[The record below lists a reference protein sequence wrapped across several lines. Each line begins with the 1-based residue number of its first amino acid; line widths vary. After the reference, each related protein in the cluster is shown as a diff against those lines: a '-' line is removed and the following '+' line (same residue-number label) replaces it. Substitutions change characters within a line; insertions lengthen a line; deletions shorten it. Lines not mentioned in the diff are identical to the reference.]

1 MDVFTLFTTD
11 NYTFLQ
17 LESGSGGN
25 RIVKETTANGV
36 VKLRDGMVQV
46 DNVETKDSDASV
58 HIRPSES
65 FLSEVDG
72 QLVGHGLRL
81 SKNGQTDDYRIIRQV
96 EGFDFDKNI
105 LEFIRVDLKRE
116 AIWHDQPSGLPLT

>member
-17 LESGSGGN
+17 LDSGSGGN
-25 RIVKETTANGV
+25 KIVKETLANGV

-65 FLSEVDG
+65 FLADVGS
-72 QLVGHGLRL
+72 QLVGHGMRI
-81 SKNGQTDDYRIIRQV
+81 SKNGETDDYRIIRQV
-96 EGFDFDKNI
+96 EGFDFDNGT
-105 LEFIRVDLKRE
+105 LDFIRVDLKRE
-116 AIWHDQPSGLPLT
+116 KIWENPESSLPLE

>member
-17 LESGSGGN
+17 LDSGSGGN
-25 RIVKETTANGV
+25 KIVKETEANGV

-46 DNVETKDSDASV
+46 DNVETKNSDASV
-58 HIRPSES
+58 HVRPSDA
-65 FLSEVDG
+65 FIAEVG
-72 QLVGHGLRL
+72 GNLVGHGMRIT
-81 SKNGQTDDYRIIRQV
+81 KNGLTDEYRIIRQV
-96 EGFDFDKNI
+96 EGFDFDTDT

-116 AIWHDQPSGLPLT
+116 KLWQEPSALPLT